1 MNIDI
6 RPAGQAGSDLDARAA
21 FCRELALSAGRV
33 ALDGFDRAAGFRMK
47 GPQDFLTETDA
58 AGEVGGTVDRVDH
71 PSVAALLD
79 KGANVRRG
87 GSGALALAWVADGR
101 SDGYAEVHMN
111 AWDCLAGLLLVA
123 EAGGRVGPFLDL
135 GGLADGGPVIAAAPG
150 IAEGFAAATG
160 LALGA

>member
-1 MNIDI
+1 MPN
-6 RPAGQAGSDLDARAA
+6 ARYVAA
-21 FCRELALSAGRV
+21 L
-33 ALDGFDRAAGFRMK
+33 
-47 GPQDFLTETDA
+47 
-58 AGEVGGTVDRVDH
+58 
-71 PSVAALLD
+71 AALLD

-87 GSGALALAWVADGR
+87 ASGALALAWVADGR

-150 IAEGFAAATG
+150 IADGFAAATG